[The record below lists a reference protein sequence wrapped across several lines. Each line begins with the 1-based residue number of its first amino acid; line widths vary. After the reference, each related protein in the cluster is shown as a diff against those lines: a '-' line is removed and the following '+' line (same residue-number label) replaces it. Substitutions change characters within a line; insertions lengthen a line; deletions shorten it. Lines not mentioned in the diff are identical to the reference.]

1 MDKEWVEKRNKE
13 NEQKYEELKNNLY
26 KEIKTSIYLNESKRQ
41 AALQHCEDEDFFRV
55 ELAIQYRPGN
65 KNGRKE
71 EPIKWQ
77 ESLNLDFLMAYRK
90 NTYNRYLDS
99 EPMEFD
105 GDIIITDPCYICKE
119 KEEIGG
125 YPFLSDFLSY
135 NSEAEYPDCREMTQ
149 NEINRL
155 DPLSK
160 ILIALD
166 PKKRYASKQYKEE
179 KSKYEEAIKKYN
191 QDNVSDWEVC
201 NYGYD
206 MDKLG
211 ITHYMTRD
219 TLYGDWS
226 CTTYDLNTKEK
237 IGDFCADA
245 GMVSVLALDEVL
257 KYNPGFDYHEKR
269 TWTTTWIK
277 NFKGTVQF
285 IVTKDSGVD
294 EENHPWEDYSVEVI
308 GHGIDKITGNPI
320 DFIGTQTGL

>member
-55 ELAIQYRPGN
+55 ELEVQYRPGN
-65 KNGRKE
+65 KSGRKE
-71 EPIKWQ
+71 DHIKWH
-77 ESLNLDFLMAYRK
+77 ESLNLDFLMAYHQDK
-90 NTYNRYLDS
+90 YNRYLDT

-105 GDIIITDPCYICKE
+105 GDIIITDSCYICNE
-119 KEEIGG
+119 KDIKDI
-125 YPFLSDFLSY
+125 YPNHSDYITHDSA
-135 NSEAEYPDCREMTQ
+135 SEYPDCREMTQ
-149 NEINRL
+149 DEISRL

-160 ILIALD
+160 MLIKLD
-166 PKKRYASKQYKEE
+166 SKKGYISKQYQEE
-179 KSKYEEAIKKYN
+179 KDKYEKAIEKYCQN
-191 QDNVSDWEVC
+191 NRSDWELC
-201 NYGYD
+201 NYGYN
-206 MDKLG
+206 MDELG
-211 ITHYMTRD
+211 ITNYMSRD

-237 IGDFCADA
+237 IGEFCADA

-257 KYNPGFDYHEKR
+257 KYNPEFDYHEKR

-285 IVTKDSGVD
+285 VVTKDIGVD

-308 GHGIDKITGNPI
+308 GHGIDKKTGQPI
-320 DFIGTQTGL
+320 NFIGTQTGL